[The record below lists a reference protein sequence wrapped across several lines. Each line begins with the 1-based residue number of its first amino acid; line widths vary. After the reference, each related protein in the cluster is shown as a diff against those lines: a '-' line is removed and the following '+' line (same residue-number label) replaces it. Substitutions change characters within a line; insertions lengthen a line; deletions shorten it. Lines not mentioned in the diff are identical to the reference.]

1 MKLDDCQLLI
11 HVHKAGTMR
20 GAARSLHL
28 SQPAISQRLKQMEDL
43 WGGAIFIRTHKKLLL
58 TPLGEKV
65 LTFAQETLWRTERL
79 REELEQMKGS
89 VSGRLSLGI
98 SSVVSHYLIP
108 PLLEKYTKAYPRV
121 NIELISTTSDQIRR
135 TFSSYHVAIFRGDR
149 LPEQASHL
157 LLADP
162 LYLVF
167 DKDIPIEKRP
177 LIQWKS
183 DPSLEALIQAW
194 MRSVTSFTFRG
205 HVSVD
210 QIETCKQL
218 MLRGVGAAILPE
230 MAIKDVSDQC
240 FHKLPL
246 QLDNQPLE
254 RQTWVLYEEEAL
266 SLPQVEAFLQLLP
279 LK

>member
-1 MKLDDCQLLI
+1 
-11 HVHKAGTMR
+11 
-20 GAARSLHL
+20 
-28 SQPAISQRLKQMEDL
+28 MEDL

-58 TPLGEKV
+58 TLLGEKV